1 MSDEEL
7 KSAYELAMDRL
18 QAQDR
23 AEGVKPAPPL
33 TDEQKAAVAQCRND
47 AQAKLAELEILFS
60 KDHAAAAA
68 DPEKLTRLEEEYE
81 IDRRRVES
89 SLETAISRV
98 RRDADDED

>member
-23 AEGVKPAPPL
+23 AEGVKPARPL
-33 TDEQKAAVAQCRND
+33 TDAQKAAVAERRSD
-47 AQAKLAELEILFS
+47 ARAKLAELEILFT
-60 KDHAAAAA
+60 KDRATAAA

-89 SLETAISRV
+89 SLESAISRI